1 MNIEYN
7 ANNMTF
13 NIKTVNSSYVLGVLN
28 GKYLINL
35 YYGKKIDYFYD
46 GNIIDCLPTLGM
58 ADFSAVDTDGINRK
72 FSTNDLSCEYP
83 TYGSAD
89 FGTPAFHAVYQNGS
103 AVTKFEYLSHS
114 IFYGKKKLKGLP
126 SSYVEKESEAQ
137 TLEIMLK
144 DAETDVVAVL
154 SYTVFEGYDV
164 ICRSVK
170 IVNSG
175 NEKIDIKSALSQSA
189 YLFDKDFEFVH
200 LSGAWTRERYIEK
213 MPLTRA
219 TVSVD
224 SKRVASSHFH
234 SPFMAL
240 ARPNATENEGEVYGF
255 SLCYSGNFVAQAE
268 VNSYDVVRINMGIN
282 PFGFN
287 WELGAGEEFQTP
299 EVISVY
305 SDNGFGEMS
314 RCYHKFYRKH
324 LCRGVWR
331 DKERPVLI
339 NNWEATYFDFNEE
352 KILNIAAKA
361 KQAGIELMVLDDGW
375 FGKRDSDNCSLGDWV
390 CDKNKLPDGIESLAQ
405 KVEDMGMKF
414 GLWFEPEMVSPD
426 SDLYRAHPDWCI
438 HSYNR
443 KCSLGRQQLVLDLS
457 RQDVRD
463 YVVKSVC
470 DVLSTAPISYVK
482 WDMNRNI
489 TEIGSA
495 ELPPEK
501 QQELPHR
508 YMLGLYEVL
517 ERITS
522 AFPDVLFE
530 GCSGGGGRFD
540 AGMLAYFPQYW
551 TSDDSDAVERM
562 YIQYGTSMV
571 MPSITMGA
579 HVSAVP
585 NHQINRT
592 TPLKTRSD
600 IAMAGQFGYELD
612 LATLSEEEFE
622 EVKGQIK
629 KYKEIREIIHK
640 GDMYRLKSPFE
651 GNNCAWT
658 FVSEDKS
665 EVILT
670 FATIKAVPN
679 DGKTIVKLCGLDS
692 GAMYADA
699 KTGKIYSGDYLMN
712 AGISFR
718 HNVDFKTEV
727 IHLVDSK
734 FVLQ

>member
-1 MNIEYN
+1 MNIKYN
-7 ANNMTF
+7 IKNQTF
-13 NIKTVNSSYVLGVLN
+13 NIMTENSSYVLGVLKD
-28 GKYLINL
+28 KYLINL
-35 YYGKKIDYFYD
+35 YYGKKIEHFYD
-46 GNIIDCLPTLGM
+46 ENILDSLPTVGT
-58 ADFSAVDTDGINRK
+58 ATFSANDAGDMGNEL
-72 FSTNDLSCEYP
+72 STNNLPCEYP

-89 FGTPAFHAVYQNGS
+89 YGTPAFHAVYGNGS
-103 AVTKFEYLSHS
+103 AITKFEYVSHN
-114 IFYGKKKLKGLP
+114 IFSGKKPLVGLP
-126 SSYVEKESEAQ
+126 ASYAETDSEAL
-137 TLEIMLK
+137 TLEIILR
-144 DAETDVVAVL
+144 DSETDILAIL
-154 SYTVFEGYDV
+154 SYTIFEGYDV
-164 ICRSVK
+164 ICRNVK
-170 IVNSG
+170 IVNNG
-175 NEKIDIKSALSQSA
+175 AETIDIKSALSQSA

-200 LSGAWTRERYIEK
+200 LSGAWARERHIEK

-224 SKRVASSHFH
+224 SKRTASSHFH

-240 ARPNATENEGEVYGF
+240 ARPNATEDEGEVYGF
-255 SLCYSGNFVAQAE
+255 SLCYSGNFIAQAE
-268 VNSYDVVRINMGIN
+268 VNTYDIVRINMGIN

-287 WELGAGEEFQTP
+287 WKLGAGDEFQTP

-305 SDNGFGEMS
+305 SANGFGKMS

-339 NNWEATYFDFNEE
+339 NNWEATYFNFNEE
-352 KILNIAAKA
+352 KILNIAKKA
-361 KQAGIELMVLDDGW
+361 KEAGIELMVLDDGW

-390 CDKNKLPDGIESLAQ
+390 CDKNKLPDGLNSLAE
-405 KVEDMGMKF
+405 KIENMGMKF

-426 SDLYRAHPDWCI
+426 SDLYRKHPDWCI

-443 KCSLGRQQLVLDLS
+443 SRTRSRNQLVLDLS
-457 RQDVRD
+457 RADVRD
-463 YVVKSVC
+463 YIVKSVC
-470 DVLSTAPISYVK
+470 DVLASAPISYVK

-551 TSDDSDAVERM
+551 TSDDTDGVERM

-585 NHQINRT
+585 NHQINRI
-592 TPLKTRSD
+592 TPLKTRGD

-622 EVKGQIK
+622 EVKEQVK
-629 KYKEIREIIHK
+629 KYKEIREVVHK
-640 GDMYRLKSPFE
+640 GEMYRLKSPFE
-651 GNNCAWT
+651 ENNCAWM
-658 FVSEDKS
+658 FVSEDKT
-665 EVILT
+665 EAIFT

-679 DGKTIVKLCGLDS
+679 GGKTVVKFRGLDASVMYTNIEDGKT
-692 GAMYADA
+692 
-699 KTGKIYSGDYLMN
+699 YSGDYLMN
-712 AGISFR
+712 AGLSFR
-718 HNVDFKTEV
+718 DDVDFKTEMV
-727 IHLVDSK
+727 QLK
-734 FVLQ
+734 RQ